1 MADLPLPSSGADDG
15 IDAENLALDRDMVEN
30 PHVYAARA
38 RVARLQRMAADQG
51 AAMERLLEQDEHDIL
66 RWPFSTVDRT
76 MGPLRPGTLHLVG
89 ARPGCGKTTL
99 MMNAFQSWI
108 DQGRIVVYAGM
119 EMTPEELRLQWAAWA
134 CGFTAKLV
142 LNREWSNLPP
152 DARDRL
158 RAHRDWQVTSAATR
172 AIMPTDSRL
181 SMGSLATW
189 VREAVE
195 ASADVVVI
203 DHLHRMDWGGGRDKT
218 AIMDEGVR
226 EIKELAR
233 HYKIPIVAAA
243 QISRGERDVLGNY
256 VPQPAEALKQ
266 TGALEEEADTII
278 TLYKALLP
286 GITDGDMR
294 LVRMGQKPLAD
305 LRDDRVMA
313 ARCVKHRLDGDVVD
327 HDMHLYIH
335 AGRIYGNRLDRDLAS
350 GALAARIQTGALPP
364 PPEYSEGKTLAWT
377 LKAIGGEGTG

>member
-1 MADLPLPSSGADDG
+1 WLTHHSPITEKGAGVADLPLPSSGADDG

-134 CGFTAKLV
+134 GGFTAKLV
-142 LNREWSNLPP
+142 RNREWSNLPP

-313 ARCVKHRLDGDVVD
+313 ARCVKHRLDGD
-327 HDMHLYIH
+327 
-335 AGRIYGNRLDRDLAS
+335 
-350 GALAARIQTGALPP
+350 
-364 PPEYSEGKTLAWT
+364 
-377 LKAIGGEGTG
+377 